1 MNIKCESNTVKDG
14 IYGNTAV
21 DGTPVKAG
29 KIYDLIKKALGLFE
43 KLIDKL
49 DKLGEAGDRKG
60 GELYVD
66 FLMSSAEDAES
77 LGDNSDK
84 WPESD
89 TVRVKVQFTGGKK
102 GEYDIVNVY
111 MKVKDQPDSK
121 GYVRKNIT
129 VEYSDPT
136 DAKKSTEE
144 LFEVVGE
151 VLNKDAITQL
161 FRDRSALDV
170 GDLKAIKSSPVNSS
184 IKVTLQK
191 IVADDEMDIELIAV
205 DSPFNVKRTND
216 VIDRVTDSPE
226 FVDSLPENE
235 PASFD
240 IDPDELSVLSMNDD
254 LCVDMSCCIL
264 KILGA
269 LYRLYFDSMYV
280 TWNATGQNYQSV
292 VALADTYIW
301 TTKGLI
307 DQLSVEHF
315 KQFGYAPHP
324 LMFCGDMPYDDLDK
338 TSVEILQ
345 SDMQDIVDI
354 IDLYYCNFDGI
365 LQDCLIQVKDM
376 FDNEINYTL
385 ERFNG

>member
-1 MNIKCESNTVKDG
+1 MNIKCESNTAKDG
-14 IYGNTAV
+14 VYGNTTV

-29 KIYDLIKKALGLFE
+29 KIYDLIKKAIGLFE

-66 FLMSSAEDAES
+66 FLMSSAENAES
-77 LGDNSDK
+77 LGDTSDK

-89 TVRVKVQFTGGKK
+89 TVRVKVQFAGGKK

-136 DAKKSTEE
+136 DVKKSTEE
-144 LFEVVGE
+144 LFEAVGE

-161 FRDRSALDV
+161 FSDRSALDV

-205 DSPFNVKRTND
+205 DSPFDPEQTND
-216 VIDRVTDSPE
+216 VLDKVTDDPE
-226 FVDSLPENE
+226 FIDSLPENE

-240 IDPDELSVLSMNDD
+240 IDPDELSVLSMDED
-254 LCVDMSCCIL
+254 VCVDMSCCIL
-264 KILGA
+264 KVLGS

-280 TWNATGQNYQSV
+280 TWNAKGPNYQSV
-292 VALADTYIW
+292 VTLADAYMW
-301 TTKGLI
+301 TAKGLI
-307 DQLSVEHF
+307 DQLSIEHF

-324 LMFCGDMPYDDLDK
+324 LMFCEGMPYDDLDK

-345 SDMQDIVDI
+345 SDMQDIVDM

-365 LQDCLIQVKDM
+365 LQDCLIQAKDM
-376 FDNEINYTL
+376 FENEIGYTL

>member
-14 IYGNTAV
+14 IYGNTTV

-29 KIYDLIKKALGLFE
+29 KIYDLIKRALGLFE

-205 DSPFNVKRTND
+205 DSPFNVERTND

-280 TWNATGQNYQSV
+280 TWNATGPNYQSV

-365 LQDCLIQVKDM
+365 LQDCLIQAKDM